1 MEPMKKQREAPE
13 VALKTLLEMPIAD
26 RIRAIAEDV
35 RTRRD
40 RYKGIYAHDLA
51 NALGVPQPESPSKD
65 WQFIR
70 YAKKETVEAFA
81 LCFTPA
87 SEIVYLIEG
96 KVPPERFKE
105 LLEKSAPLDDIEE
118 PQFDFLTP
126 DEREQLE
133 DAIAADQ
140 LEGNESNGMNCLAEY
155 SVDAPPDDELPFEAV
170 VEDDGSCFILRAPY
184 DYRDGTFVDL
194 TNCLTDSWSC

>member
-1 MEPMKKQREAPE
+1 MKKQREAPE
-13 VALKTLLEMPIAD
+13 VSLMTLLVLPIAD
-26 RIRAIAEDV
+26 RIQAIAEDV

-51 NALGVPQPESPSKD
+51 NALGVPQPESPGKD
-65 WQFIR
+65 WEFIR

-87 SEIVYLIEG
+87 SEIVYLIDG

-105 LLEKSAPLDDIEE
+105 LLQKSAPLDDIEE
-118 PQFDFLTP
+118 PQFDFLTR

-170 VEDDGSCFILRAPY
+170 VEDDGSCFILRTPY